1 MKSLARIAIVGAVAP
16 AAVTSMST
24 AAVAEDEYVLS
35 HGLGAGVEWVANG
48 DHLYITD
55 KIANGH
61 SAIGFLE
68 YDTRYYYWNRNGQG
82 ATRHVNL
89 DLAENRAIAV
99 GAMEGDWEGT
109 ATGGLIGD
117 TLHVKSTSTS

>member
-89 DLAENRAIAV
+89 DLAENRPSLSVRWRAIGKAQPL
-99 GAMEGDWEGT
+99 AASL
-109 ATGGLIGD
+109 ATL
-117 TLHVKSTSTS
+117 ST